1 MHPSFQVPRRASL
14 RRIVMGGTALLV
26 LTMGSGFAAE
36 PAVVAMTPPARLE
49 LYRDGG
55 RFIHQ
60 VQVPA
65 GRTHIALLPLHGD
78 LVQVDGADA
87 WLLEQRID
95 RAAQPPL
102 PPLLVELAGAIADLE
117 REERVISGQE
127 ETVARLAYEL
137 EQRIGQRAVRQ
148 SDETI
153 AWQEALDGM
162 VALRTEVMLRRLKW
176 MTAKRTLRERANQ
189 EAIPGLTYG
198 EVLGLESSEPTPDF
212 SDPQRGAE
220 RAWRNA
226 TASSTRTRTLVIER
240 KEAGPINVVTEL
252 TDVRWTPRARL
263 LITKGSGRLVRQA
276 SVTVPPG
283 LSLGALPARLI
294 GGARTQ
300 PLVGSS
306 LEPRVVLAD
315 SAPTAERRSV
325 TTTRRAAGW
334 AASGGAIAT
343 REQTWELPALTLSA
357 GPDQEG
363 EVLAELQNSVV
374 ELTADEWV
382 LAPEL
387 SPVLVRRLSVRLDAR
402 PLAAGMLE
410 LVVDGAVLGRRDLPE
425 TGAGAILPLAAGED
439 QRVFLALTTPWE
451 EDPNRP
457 VNRKREGSE
466 YRLRNLSAD
475 PVTFACYLC
484 RPVSAAKGVAVTVD
498 PSTTAGWKETQPG
511 ILRWEL
517 TLKPGQEFPLVA
529 GWVIE
534 AEGKIRL

>member
-1 MHPSFQVPRRASL
+1 MNHPCLRSCRASL
-14 RRIVMGGTALLV
+14 RRLFIGRTTLLLLAMGG
-26 LTMGSGFAAE
+26 GFAADS
-36 PAVVAMTPPARLE
+36 ATVVLTPPARLE
-49 LYRDGG
+49 LYRDGA
-55 RFIHQ
+55 RFVHQ
-60 VQVPA
+60 VVVPA
-65 GRTHIALLPLHGD
+65 GRTHIALTVLQGD

-87 WLLEQRID
+87 WLVEQRID
-95 RAAQPPL
+95 RAAQPPM
-102 PPLLVELAGAIADLE
+102 PPSLVELATTVAALDH
-117 REERVISGQE
+117 EERVIIGQE

-137 EQRIGQRAVRQ
+137 EQRIGQRAVGH
-148 SDETI
+148 SSETD

-162 VALRTEVMLRRLKW
+162 VALRTEVMLRRLKLL
-176 MTAKRTLRERANQ
+176 TAKRAVRERANQ
-189 EAIPGLTYG
+189 EALPGLTYG
-198 EVLGLESSEPTPDF
+198 AVLGMDSSDPAPDL
-212 SDPQRGAE
+212 SDPQLGAE

-226 TASSTRTRTLVIER
+226 TASSTRTRTLVVER
-240 KEAGPINVVTEL
+240 AAAGPISVVTER
-252 TDVRWTPRARL
+252 TDVQWTPRARL
-263 LITKGSGRLVRQA
+263 LISKGAGRLVRQA
-276 SVTVPPG
+276 SVRVPAG
-283 LSLGALPARLI
+283 LSLAAVPARLI
-294 GGARTQ
+294 GGTRSQ
-300 PLVGSS
+300 PLAGST

-334 AASGGAIAT
+334 AASGGAIAA

-357 GPDQEG
+357 GPDQEA

-410 LVVDGAVLGRRDLPE
+410 LVVDGAVLGRRELPE

-439 QRVFLALTTPWE
+439 QRVFLAATKPWD

-475 PVTFACYLC
+475 AVTFACYLSH
-484 RPVSAAKGVAVTVD
+484 PVSAAKGVTVTVD
-498 PSTTAGWKETQPG
+498 PTTTAGWKEAQPG

-517 TLKPGQEFPLVA
+517 TLKPGEELPLKS

-534 AEGKIRL
+534 AEGKIKL